1 MNNNSKI
8 LKEQMKSER
17 FDIPVLF
24 LIFNRPDTTEKV
36 FEKIREIKP
45 KNLYVSADGAR
56 ANKPGE
62 FEKCEQAKNVLKK
75 IDWDCELNVNYS
87 EMNFGCKEGVT
98 KGINWFFENVEQGII
113 LEDDCVPDLSF
124 FNFCEVMLNKYK
136 DEKRV
141 MHIGGVNFQDSNKRG
156 NDSYY
161 FSRFCHVWGWATW
174 KDRWNKYDV
183 NMSDYND
190 DKYNSVSEIITG
202 DKEIRNYYKRLFD
215 TVKNNKLD
223 TWDFQWVWTVWKNDG
238 LSIIPNVNLVRNIGF
253 GEEATHTVST
263 NSKISEVN
271 TGALTEISFNDVVKP
286 DDEADRYTY
295 YNKIRKS
302 KFEKLM
308 DVIKKK
314 LQ

>member
-8 LKEQMKSER
+8 LKEKMKTER

-45 KNLYVSADGAR
+45 KKLYVSADGAR

-62 FEKCEQAKNVLKK
+62 FEKCAQAKNVLKK
-75 IDWDCELNVNYS
+75 IDWDCDLNVNYS

-113 LEDDCVPDLSF
+113 LEDDCVPNLSF

-136 DEKRV
+136 DDKRV

-174 KDRWNKYDV
+174 KDRWDKYDV

-202 DKEIRNYYKRLFD
+202 DKEISNYYKRLFD

-238 LSIIPNVNLVRNIGF
+238 LSIIPNVNLVKNIGF

-263 NSKISEVN
+263 SSKISEVS
-271 TGALTEISFNDVVKP
+271 TGTLTEITFNDVGKP

-295 YNKIRKS
+295 YHKIRKS

-314 LQ
+314 LK